1 MKIKLSPSSTFLV
14 SQGVILMGL
23 GLYFVFIRPALL
35 PEDPRFMGTTLVE
48 IQATV
53 PGLLIW
59 LRRVFSVMGGFMF
72 TAGLLTTYIA
82 VTAFQQLAR
91 GARSVVALAGLTS
104 IGWMAVVNFM
114 INSDFKWLLLTFN
127 LPWIVALVFS
137 WRESRQA

>member
-1 MKIKLSPSSTFLV
+1 MKIKLSPSLTFLV